1 MFLMVNIMPS
11 RKNKSGFSLY
21 EMLVVLSIV
30 AIMLSFAIPAVTH
43 QLLVRN
49 NEEAAMQFE
58 SVLKNAQEEALRRG
72 VTITICA
79 ANYKVNDVLYN
90 CLGTNDWSEGI
101 LSYIDL
107 NNANGYDSGER
118 LQSLSFTQGVTI
130 SGNESALYVNP
141 NGQFY
146 ENDVD
151 DSWTFDLSQTRFGST
166 INTKIK
172 LNNMG
177 YVSACKVGDS
187 GC

>member
-1 MFLMVNIMPS
+1 MFS
-11 RKNKSGFSLY
+11 RKKICGFSLY

-49 NEEAAMQFE
+49 NEEATLQFE

-72 VTITICA
+72 VIITICA
-79 ANYKVNDVLYN
+79 ANYNVNDVLYN
-90 CLGTNDWSEGI
+90 CAGGNDWSEGA

-118 LQSLSFTQGVTI
+118 LQSLRFTQGVTI

-146 ENDVD
+146 DNDTD
-151 DSWTFDLSQTRFGST
+151 DSWTFNLSQNRFGTS

-177 YVSACKVGDS
+177 YFSSCNVGDS